1 MDDDGDNILDGFDA
15 CPVGLTGWLS
25 NDSTD
30 LDSDGC
36 NNEEDLDDDNDGFN
50 DDVDNCP
57 LGITGVAPLGQD
69 RDNDGCIDSVEDL
82 DDDGDGVENDA
93 DQCPRTPL
101 VGLEIT
107 TYGCAWTQLDDDGDG
122 VSNLDDLCP
131 SSSQGALV
139 ALNGCEIIQETNTE
153 ISPSSSNS
161 ALYVVIVIL
170 SVVAGAIILKIKSD
184 NSTGVEKTV
193 QSIPE
198 EEE

>member
-1 MDDDGDNILDGFDA
+1 M
-15 CPVGLTGWLS
+15 
-25 NDSTD
+25 
-30 LDSDGC
+30 
-36 NNEEDLDDDNDGFN
+36 
-50 DDVDNCP
+50 
-57 LGITGVAPLGQD
+57 
-69 RDNDGCIDSVEDL
+69 
-82 DDDGDGVENDA
+82 
-93 DQCPRTPL
+93 
-101 VGLEIT
+101 
-107 TYGCAWTQLDDDGDG
+107 
-122 VSNLDDLCP
+122 SNLDDLCP

-161 ALYVVIVIL
+161 ALYVVIVLL